1 MTQPRTTPAEAAAV
15 AARQV
20 PAGDRFVV
28 DHLAHWVPDEPAAS
42 ARLAALGFT
51 MAPFSHQVTRAAPD
65 APPVSAGTANRT
77 IMLRRGYIEIL
88 TTTGDTPN
96 ARTLR
101 AGMARY
107 VGVHLIAFG
116 LADPDAA
123 AARLQASG
131 FAPLPVVRL
140 EREIETESGAPGH
153 VRFRVLRVAPEAM
166 PEGRVQFCT
175 HLTPENMWQGRW
187 LDHANGATG
196 LGSILIASP
205 DPAEAA
211 ERFGRFT
218 GRAAVHRDDGAW
230 MLAFDRGS
238 IVLADQEHAQRMLG
252 APIPALPCM
261 AAYALSVADPAATR
275 THFASHRIAVT
286 DMGSAMMVDAGPAL
300 GGQIAFIPEGAKA
313 PWE

>member
-1 MTQPRTTPAEAAAV
+1 MTPTEAAAV

-20 PAGDRFVV
+20 PTDDQFVI

-42 ARLAALGFT
+42 ARLSVLGFT
-51 MAPFSHQVTRAAPD
+51 MAPFSHQVTRATPD

-77 IMLRRGYIEIL
+77 IMLRQGYIEIL

-96 ARTLR
+96 ARTLK

-107 VGVHLIAFG
+107 VGVHLVAFG
-116 LADPDAA
+116 LSDPDAA
-123 AARLQASG
+123 TARLAASG

-166 PEGRVQFCT
+166 PEGRVQFCN

-196 LGSILIASP
+196 LGSMLIASP

-211 ERFGRFT
+211 ERFARFT
-218 GRAAVHRDDGAW
+218 GRPARRRDDGARV
-230 MLAFDRGS
+230 LDFDRGS
-238 IVLADQEHAQRMLG
+238 IVLADQELAQRLLG
-252 APIPALPCM
+252 APVPTLPCM
-261 AAYALSVADPAATR
+261 AAYALTVADPAATR
-275 THFASHRIAVT
+275 AHLEANRVVSVDRDGAIL
-286 DMGSAMMVDAGPAL
+286 VDAGPAL

>member
-1 MTQPRTTPAEAAAV
+1 MTPTEAAAI

-20 PAGDRFVV
+20 PAEGTFVL

-42 ARLAALGFT
+42 ARLDALGFT

-77 IMLRRGYIEIL
+77 IMLRQGYIEIL

-96 ARTLR
+96 ARTLK

-116 LADPDAA
+116 LSDPDAET
-123 AARLQASG
+123 ARLQASG

-140 EREIETESGAPGH
+140 EREIETESGAAGH
-153 VRFRVLRVAPEAM
+153 VRFRVLRVPPEAM
-166 PEGRVQFCT
+166 PEGRVQFCN

-196 LGSILIASP
+196 LGSILIASD
-205 DPAEAA
+205 DPEEAA
-211 ERFGRFT
+211 ERFARYT
-218 GRAAVHRDDGAW
+218 GRPAVRRDDGAY
-230 MLAFDRGS
+230 LLDFDRGS
-238 IVLADQEHAQRMLG
+238 IVLTGQEHAQRLLG
-252 APIPALPCM
+252 APIPTLPCM
-261 AAYALSVADPAATR
+261 AAYALTVADPAATR
-275 THFASHRIAVT
+275 AHLDANLIPHV
-286 DMGSAMMVDAGPAL
+286 DKGMAMLVDGGPAL
-300 GGQIAFIPEGAKA
+300 GGQIAFIPDGAKA